1 MSRTAAASSTHG
13 YCIYR
18 LLTSHTL
25 NATCLLLAIT
35 TGLVKGQSSAEV
47 RQAFRDLHD
56 DKIPGNCVR
65 ATNWL
70 LQHRE
75 EMKEDLLDELYK
87 TDTDSQERDAILY
100 VLFNTSSFA
109 PDERFARLVI
119 ARLPEQDSQVRN
131 GAIFE
136 LKGNALEP
144 IYTSGAHW
152 EAWPFMN
159 KHFSTFESL
168 LKEQIGRTNNVFV
181 LWGTAWLFK
190 KRGLLRANSTLFT
203 PAILDS
209 VAVNLRADNQ
219 RYNASHAVRLFL
231 LLGDQSLPTLQKAAS
246 SGDRQSRYLA
256 TAAIDA
262 LTKGSHNAFGYL
274 CANLNLTGVP
284 FGDKPAEPSWL
295 PEAMKKYDVYQAESD
310 ETTTKPV
317 DPYP

>member
-13 YCIYR
+13 CCIYR

>member
-1 MSRTAAASSTHG
+1 MLGRSIH
-13 YCIYR
+13 R

-35 TGLVKGQSSAEV
+35 TGRVNGQSSAEV
-47 RQAFRDLHD
+47 RQAFHGLHN

-70 LQHRE
+70 LEHRE
-75 EMKEDLLDELYK
+75 DVKEDLLDELYK
-87 TDTDSQERDAILY
+87 TDTDSQERDAIFY

-119 ARLPEQDSQVRN
+119 ARLAEQDSQVQN
-131 GAIFE
+131 GVIFE
-136 LKGNALEP
+136 LKSDAGDLEP
-144 IYTSGAHW
+144 IHTPGAHW

-159 KHFSTFESL
+159 KHFSTFEPL

-190 KRGLLRANSTLFT
+190 KRGLLRDYSTLFT

-209 VAVNLRADNQ
+209 VAANLRADNQ

-231 LLGDQSLPTLQKAAS
+231 LLGDQSLPALRKEAS

-256 TAAIDA
+256 AAAIDA

-274 CANLNLTGVP
+274 NANLNLTGVP
-284 FGDKPAEPSWL
+284 FGDEPADPSWL
-295 PEAMKKYDVYQAESD
+295 PEAIKKYHVYQADSD
-310 ETTTKPV
+310 ESTTESV